1 MQWLKKLFQHG
12 NGRHLARPAEA
23 KNRAGRNVPA
33 RPDSRSTGLRV
44 DLPG

>member
-23 KNRAGRNVPA
+23 KNRGRAERPGPA
-33 RPDSRSTGLRV
+33 
-44 DLPG
+44 